1 MPNASYQYCYDT
13 DEKYMISNTPE
24 KFKVAYNAVGGLTLK
39 TAQDYVNGTYKQG
52 RTFTHTADSM
62 NHCYVNYST
71 DGIKVGDY
79 YTITSGYI
87 ASVEEKPG
95 IYTTR
100 GEIAS
105 MFGPILIIF
114 NIQELME
121 LHIIQPRKFLLLWD
135 GCLVHVQTM
144 RLVVSAQPLSRVERS
159 YVQVRM
165 QMAQPTSSTI
175 VVR

>member
-1 MPNASYQYCYDT
+1 M
-13 DEKYMISNTPE
+13 
-24 KFKVAYNAVGGLTLK
+24 AYNAVGGLALK

-105 MFGPILIIF
+105 MFGPNALNNITEAGYASTQAFLVHFNSVTRDYDSADVSGWFNTVGGKSEIAPGIIRSDID
-114 NIQELME
+114 NIQYTRTDGTTYYTTEE
-121 LHIIQPRKFLLLWD
+121 VSDKFVLLFD
-135 GCLVHVQTM
+135 T
-144 RLVVSAQPLSRVERS
+144 
-159 YVQVRM
+159 
-165 QMAQPTSSTI
+165 
-175 VVR
+175 